1 MFHWIFIN
9 VSHIFLV
16 SIKKQQR
23 RQNTNQE
30 QMTRLITHHRLHRNT
45 VWIKVHIHGS
55 CQIHHRCIS
64 MRVPCAFELWS
75 ECRAWLRSAW
85 LRRSRMRVIEQS
97 TIATVAPVMA
107 ENTRARRYH
116 RRRRRRSVP
125 PRLFL
130 ASATATA
137 TDPATRG

>member
-1 MFHWIFIN
+1 
-9 VSHIFLV
+9 
-16 SIKKQQR
+16 
-23 RQNTNQE
+23 
-30 QMTRLITHHRLHRNT
+30 
-45 VWIKVHIHGS
+45 
-55 CQIHHRCIS
+55 
-64 MRVPCAFELWS
+64 
-75 ECRAWLRSAW
+75 
-85 LRRSRMRVIEQS
+85 MRVIEQS